1 MTFNWI
7 ISFGQTSEI
16 DSTIL
21 RTDTARI
28 QGELYTVIFRTD
40 EFLYIQDSNNK
51 IVFKT
56 KDYYPDFEFIDF
68 DNDGNKDLMINY
80 MSNVPAIKDLIV
92 FDSKTKSFKAIESF
106 SSYPAAKPLNGTKYY
121 FSYHRSG
128 CADMNWDS
136 DLFFIENY
144 KTIKIGNISGR
155 ECDDRDEKDGIY
167 IYKVQGESKKLI
179 KTQPID
185 IISKYKDYKWGF
197 ILDYW
202 TKNYKIFERVKNKLL
217 VKRNKKHRAGS
228 ANFKRNNN

>member
-1 MTFNWI
+1 M
-7 ISFGQTSEI
+7 I

-21 RTDTARI
+21 SLDTARI
-28 QGELYTVIFRTD
+28 QGQLYTVIFRTD
-40 EFLYIQDSNNK
+40 EFLYIQDSNNR
-51 IVFKT
+51 IVFKS
-56 KDYYPDFEFIDF
+56 KDYYRDFEFIDF
-68 DNDGNKDLMINY
+68 NSDGNKDLMINY

-106 SSYPAAKPLNGTKYY
+106 SNYPDPKPLNGTRYY
-121 FSYHRSG
+121 YSYHRSG

-167 IYKVQGESKKLI
+167 IYKVQVDNKKLI
-179 KTQPID
+179 KMLPIVT
-185 IISKYKDYKWGF
+185 IGKYKDYKWGF

-202 TKNYKIFERVKNKLL
+202 TKNYKIFE
-217 VKRNKKHRAGS
+217 
-228 ANFKRNNN
+228 